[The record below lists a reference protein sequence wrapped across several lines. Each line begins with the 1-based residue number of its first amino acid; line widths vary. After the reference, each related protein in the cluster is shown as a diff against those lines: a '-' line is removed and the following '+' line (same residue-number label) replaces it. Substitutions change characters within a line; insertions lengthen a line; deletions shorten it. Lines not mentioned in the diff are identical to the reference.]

1 MVPEE
6 AALNIAEG
14 LFMGPEDVAIDRDMP
29 VSIDEENISI
39 DEENISIDEE
49 DMSIDEEDMSIDID
63 DEEDMFIGIEL
74 QPKELVL
81 SKVRVQMT
89 RPSPLKRM
97 LLAQRGAIESF
108 VTDNRA
114 SIVSL
119 VWWNQS
125 FTMSTGALLSASMK
139 A

>member
-1 MVPEE
+1 MVSEE
-6 AALNIAEG
+6 AALNVAEG

-29 VSIDEENISI
+29 VSI

-119 VWWNQS
+119 V
-125 FTMSTGALLSASMK
+125 
-139 A
+139 

>member
-1 MVPEE
+1 MVSEE
-6 AALNIAEG
+6 AALNVAEG

-29 VSIDEENISI
+29 VSI

-63 DEEDMFIGIEL
+63 DEEDMFIGIES

>member
-1 MVPEE
+1 MVSEE
-6 AALNIAEG
+6 AALNVAEG

-29 VSIDEENISI
+29 VSIDEENI
-39 DEENISIDEE
+39 
-49 DMSIDEEDMSIDID
+49 SIDEEDMSIDID

>member
-1 MVPEE
+1 MVSEE
-6 AALNIAEG
+6 AALNVAEG

-39 DEENISIDEE
+39 DEE
-49 DMSIDEEDMSIDID
+49 DMSIDID
-63 DEEDMFIGIEL
+63 DEEDISIDIVS

-125 FTMSTGALLSASMK
+125 FTMSTGALPSASMK